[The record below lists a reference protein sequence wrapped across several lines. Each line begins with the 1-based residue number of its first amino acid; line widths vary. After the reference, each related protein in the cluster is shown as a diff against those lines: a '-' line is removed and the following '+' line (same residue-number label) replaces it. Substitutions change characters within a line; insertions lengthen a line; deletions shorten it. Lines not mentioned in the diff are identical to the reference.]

1 MGRYYELNCRTDSR
15 QVDLFGQMKLS
26 ALLGALQEAAAG
38 AMTELELD
46 APRLMKKY
54 HAVWIVNR
62 YHLTMTAPLRW
73 GDAFTVRTWHR
84 GGESGSVYRDFDL
97 IRAGEVIGSAVSLW
111 VMVDPE
117 SHKVVP
123 ARGCPEFRGTDGG
136 ELNRRERLRRVD
148 LPETFDRRT
157 LREMRYSDTDMN
169 GHINNVHYADF
180 LCDAVHME
188 TLGRGR
194 FVSDF
199 QICFLGECLAGETIA
214 IDSAVREGECRAKGT
229 DTDGRERFECAM
241 TLSPLP

>member
-38 AMTELELD
+38 AMTDLELD

-97 IRAGEVIGSAVSLW
+97 IRDGQVIGSAVSLW
-111 VMVDPE
+111 VMVDPD

-136 ELNRRERLRRVD
+136 ELNRKERLRRVE
-148 LPETFDRRT
+148 LPEAFDDRT

-180 LCDAVHME
+180 LCDAVHLE
-188 TLGRGR
+188 TLGRGK
-194 FVSDF
+194 FVSEF
-199 QICFLGECLAGETIA
+199 QICFLSECRAGETIA
-214 IDSAVREGECRAKGT
+214 IDSTVRDGVCWARGT
-229 DTDGRERFECAM
+229 DSDGRERFECSM
-241 TLSPLP
+241 TLTALP